1 MRIATRLII
10 GFLLVAALVGVVGF
24 FAINESQRYL
34 IEAFGEGSATEAQ
47 YLINEIDTN
56 IDLRSDEI
64 KAYATDNLPRAALA
78 ESNSEFAQMENPQT
92 IIDARDAEWVSLP
105 KAQVTPFMSG
115 LINNELAEELRSRV
129 EFYEETHNLKI
140 FGEIFVT
147 NKYGA
152 NIAQS
157 GKTSDYKQSDEGWW
171 QSAVR
176 DGSYIGDVEFD
187 DSAGIYSMPIG
198 VRVDDES
205 GNFIGVIKAV
215 LNIDVPISKIG
226 QAGMAHA
233 EMAHAD
239 HPNTNFMLLTR
250 DGNIIYSSDGTPFG
264 QNVPEAELFQ
274 EFSGDLGYFM
284 AAPHEGSN
292 DVSELVA
299 YAHSKGNLEYKGL
312 GWVMVI
318 EHEVPAI
325 LAPVHQL
332 DRKLLSFSLF
342 AIALALLVGFFASNS
357 IIKPVQELT
366 KATQKMRR
374 SNLNYKIKVK
384 SKDEVGELAQTF
396 EQMRL
401 GLKDRSELLNS
412 LTKTLNDKKLGGI
425 SAILMR
431 RNVQELV
438 SKNPRIYKILPKSL
452 GKSIKAPQNAK
463 MKRGKKR

>member
-187 DSAGIYSMPIG
+187 DSAGIY
-198 VRVDDES
+198 
-205 GNFIGVIKAV
+205 
-215 LNIDVPISKIG
+215 
-226 QAGMAHA
+226 
-233 EMAHAD
+233 
-239 HPNTNFMLLTR
+239 
-250 DGNIIYSSDGTPFG
+250 
-264 QNVPEAELFQ
+264 
-274 EFSGDLGYFM
+274 
-284 AAPHEGSN
+284 
-292 DVSELVA
+292 
-299 YAHSKGNLEYKGL
+299 
-312 GWVMVI
+312 
-318 EHEVPAI
+318 
-325 LAPVHQL
+325 
-332 DRKLLSFSLF
+332 
-342 AIALALLVGFFASNS
+342 
-357 IIKPVQELT
+357 
-366 KATQKMRR
+366 
-374 SNLNYKIKVK
+374 
-384 SKDEVGELAQTF
+384 
-396 EQMRL
+396 
-401 GLKDRSELLNS
+401 
-412 LTKTLNDKKLGGI
+412 
-425 SAILMR
+425 
-431 RNVQELV
+431 
-438 SKNPRIYKILPKSL
+438 
-452 GKSIKAPQNAK
+452 
-463 MKRGKKR
+463 